1 MSALLS
7 VLLIK
12 SNGCKLVSAIF
23 STIDILFYHRMI
35 QIRTK
40 ICFNFL
46 NIVYADPIYAAK

>member
-40 ICFNFL
+40 ISFNFL